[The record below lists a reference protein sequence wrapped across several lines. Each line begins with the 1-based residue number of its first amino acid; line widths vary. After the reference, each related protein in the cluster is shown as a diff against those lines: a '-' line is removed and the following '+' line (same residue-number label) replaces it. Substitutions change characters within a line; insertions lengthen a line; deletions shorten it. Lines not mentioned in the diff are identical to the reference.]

1 MAGKNPREAR
11 QNFVGPLQQALSC
24 VTQAVLITVKS
35 PSDPTLEVLTL
46 SSGSARIGRDRRFTL
61 GVDLQYRII
70 ESEGSLGPLKGSIV
84 GYAYTLLE
92 EVADH
97 EVALLAYH
105 WHPHGRSQITY
116 PHLHIYQCA
125 EIRRPDGREAHFPT
139 GRIAFEEIL
148 RLVIQEFNVRPIR
161 EDWGTILDR
170 TQAAFENWR
179 TWPSI
184 DAIPY

>member
-1 MAGKNPREAR
+1 MAGKNPGEAR

-35 PSDPTLEVLTL
+35 AHDPTLEVLTL
-46 SSGSARIGRDRRFTL
+46 SSGSARIGRDRPFTL

-70 ESEGSLGPLKGSIV
+70 EFEDSRGPFKVSTV
-84 GYAYTLLE
+84 GYAYTLF
-92 EVADH
+92 EVAPDH
-97 EVALLAYH
+97 EVPILAYH

-148 RLVIQEFNVRPIR
+148 RLVIQEFNIRPIR
-161 EDWGTILDR
+161 EDWETILDR
-170 TQAAFENWR
+170 TKAAFEKWR
-179 TWPSI
+179 TWP
-184 DAIPY
+184 